1 MKEKDKIWVQF
12 LEFEKENDLFNLQD
26 VEKTYY
32 WDIIRYEIYQKLLW
46 KDSISP
52 SSDVNKVKIITRITQ
67 VWQFV
72 LLFFGFSKKKVLFY
86 LASRNKDKRGE
97 PIDQNA
103 KAVCEF
109 FSKKNTL
116 LIESFSHNLNN
127 AFFLPQM
134 VYRKIYKK
142 RFFDFSPLLNLLNRK
157 FGTVNIDN
165 ASLNKILNNYYSD
178 LSFFKTI
185 IKRRKIEFIFVTQNG
200 IQKGLFK
207 AGKDLGVKVFEFQH
221 GVVNEG
227 HLAYNYPKM
236 QYKKEQIT
244 LPDVILSL
252 SPFWFSELFLPQVEI
267 CPIGN
272 DYFYNPIQ
280 NCSLKKGITII
291 SANVYGQSLLDFILD
306 EEVQKI
312 VENIPIFF
320 KLHPNQF
327 HEKSYYESKLK
338 SAKNIKVIT
347 NEQSVGELLTQCD
360 TLFTILSTAVYE
372 ALQSQRKVILLKE
385 NPYEHQQH
393 IFYHP
398 NIHLVGNSK
407 EFSQAL
413 DKNIDYTQHEQ
424 FFTPFDKK
432 AFLKLV

>member
-1 MKEKDKIWVQF
+1 
-12 LEFEKENDLFNLQD
+12 
-26 VEKTYY
+26 
-32 WDIIRYEIYQKLLW
+32 
-46 KDSISP
+46 
-52 SSDVNKVKIITRITQ
+52 
-67 VWQFV
+67 
-72 LLFFGFSKKKVLFY
+72 
-86 LASRNKDKRGE
+86 
-97 PIDQNA
+97 
-103 KAVCEF
+103 
-109 FSKKNTL
+109 
-116 LIESFSHNLNN
+116 
-127 AFFLPQM
+127 
-134 VYRKIYKK
+134 
-142 RFFDFSPLLNLLNRK
+142 
-157 FGTVNIDN
+157 
-165 ASLNKILNNYYSD
+165 
-178 LSFFKTI
+178 
-185 IKRRKIEFIFVTQNG
+185 
-200 IQKGLFK
+200 
-207 AGKDLGVKVFEFQH
+207 
-221 GVVNEG
+221 
-227 HLAYNYPKM
+227 M

>member
-1 MKEKDKIWVQF
+1 MKEKNKIWVQF
-12 LEFEKENDLFNLQD
+12 LEFEKENNLFDLQD
-26 VEKTYY
+26 IEKTYY
-32 WDIIRYEIYQKLLW
+32 WDIVRYEIYQKLLW
-46 KDSISP
+46 KDSVLP
-52 SSDVNKVKIITRITQ
+52 SSDTNKIKIKARITQ
-67 VWQFV
+67 IWQFV

-86 LASRNKDKRGE
+86 LASRNKDERGE

-103 KAVCEF
+103 KAVREF
-109 FSKKNTL
+109 FPEKDTL
-116 LIESFSHNLNN
+116 MIESFSRNLNN
-127 AFFLPQM
+127 VFFLPQL

-142 RFFDFSPLLNLLNRK
+142 RFFDFSSLLNLLNK
-157 FGTVNIDN
+157 EFGAINIDN
-165 ASLNKILNNYYSD
+165 AALNKTLNEYYAD

-185 IKRRKIEFIFVTQNG
+185 IKRRKIKFIFVSQNG
-200 IQKGLFK
+200 IQKGLFR

-236 QYKKEQIT
+236 QYRKEQIA

-252 SPFWFSELFLPQVEI
+252 SSFWFNELFLPYVEI

-272 DYFYNPIQ
+272 DYFYNPIKSS
-280 NCSLKKGITII
+280 SLEKGILII

-306 EEVQKI
+306 KEVQER
-312 VENIPIFF
+312 VQNIPIFF

-327 HEKSYYESKLK
+327 HEKSYYENKLK
-338 SAKNIKVIT
+338 SAKNIKLIT
-347 NEQSVGELLTQCD
+347 NEQSVGQLLAQTD

-398 NIHLVGNSK
+398 NIHIVGNSK

-413 DKNIDYTQHEQ
+413 DSPIDNTQHEQ
-424 FFTPFDKK
+424 FFTPFDKE